1 MCIFSFL
8 TLIHLQNVCFVF
20 SHAINF
26 NLAKNR
32 KQRSHSHCSV
42 LCAHIKKKSYS
53 PSVFLLLLRLLSYF
67 LILAPLSSSSLS
79 SSFMILN
86 CIFIFLSNTKWAFL
100 FISFIEIVF
109 VLGNFHHLKMSWS
122 NTHTTH
128 ILNALSLRFNFLFF
142 IFFILRV
149 LSFLLN
155 VANKFRK
162 WKFFLQMKPLNIC
175 IEEIQLENLHKWH
188 CWQPFLCINY
198 LKIVQRALEKWLNSI
213 LLCANELNSCDNN
226 RSFFSF
232 MLDESDGQ
240 IAAAL
245 SDCLL
250 FCEDFREVLIRICK
264 YRMI

>member
-1 MCIFSFL
+1 MFIIIAVRAFIRSSHSFTCFIYFIRFLCCCCVFFSFPFSFIFTFFSLLSMCIFSFL

-53 PSVFLLLLRLLSYF
+53 PSVFLLLLRLRLLSYF
-67 LILAPLSSSSLS
+67 LILAPLS

-122 NTHTTH
+122 NTH
-128 ILNALSLRFNFLFF
+128 N
-142 IFFILRV
+142 
-149 LSFLLN
+149 
-155 VANKFRK
+155 
-162 WKFFLQMKPLNIC
+162 PY
-175 IEEIQLENLHKWH
+175 IECTELEI
-188 CWQPFLCINY
+188 
-198 LKIVQRALEKWLNSI
+198 
-213 LLCANELNSCDNN
+213 
-226 RSFFSF
+226 
-232 MLDESDGQ
+232 
-240 IAAAL
+240 
-245 SDCLL
+245 
-250 FCEDFREVLIRICK
+250 
-264 YRMI
+264 

>member
-1 MCIFSFL
+1 MYIESADIHLHILAGDYIQSDFECVSVSFCFLLPNLSNALCLREMPWLVYASRSSLASKFIAALWAFCVYYYCGSRIHSFLSFFHLFYLFHPLLVLLLCFLFFSFFSYFYFFSLLSMCIFSFL

-53 PSVFLLLLRLLSYF
+53 PSVFLLLLRLRLLSYF
-67 LILAPLSSSSLS
+67 LILAPLS

-122 NTHTTH
+122 NTHTQPIYWMH
-128 ILNALSLRFNFLFF
+128 WAWD
-142 IFFILRV
+142 
-149 LSFLLN
+149 LSFYF
-155 VANKFRK
+155 V
-162 WKFFLQMKPLNIC
+162 
-175 IEEIQLENLHKWH
+175 
-188 CWQPFLCINY
+188 
-198 LKIVQRALEKWLNSI
+198 S
-213 LLCANELNSCDNN
+213 
-226 RSFFSF
+226 SFVFVEWS
-232 MLDESDGQ
+232 E
-240 IAAAL
+240 
-245 SDCLL
+245 
-250 FCEDFREVLIRICK
+250 
-264 YRMI
+264 